1 MACNLKHIK
10 RSAQTCEENY
20 SGIGTSV
27 YVAFVEDLDAQFDYS
42 ENFAGFEPG
51 ALKFKDGKGFCQL
64 DIKKKSGKV
73 TAESNGPGKGF
84 SNVLTFVMNQNMEDM
99 ALISRAINN
108 VDTLWAAADGKG
120 SYYLIY
126 DRNFAPEVAISA
138 DTGDTPDS
146 DNGFTVT
153 VTGTPM
159 KYPLPKWTPL
169 EGETIDVATDE
180 ELKNNGEEAGE

>member
-1 MACNLKHIK
+1 MACTLKHLK

-27 YVAFVEDLDAQFDYS
+27 YVAFVDDLDGQCDYA
-42 ENFAGFEPG
+42 EDKAGFDDT
-51 ALKFKDGKGFCQL
+51 AFKFKAGKGFYQL

-73 TAESNGPGKGF
+73 TAESNGQGKGF
-84 SNVLTFVMNQNMEDM
+84 TNVLTFVMNQNMEDM
-99 ALISRAINN
+99 ALISRAMNN

-120 SYYLIY
+120 GYYMIY
-126 DRNFAPEVAISA
+126 DKNFAPEVAISA
-138 DTGDTPDS
+138 DTGDAPDS

-159 KYPLPKWTPL
+159 KYPLPKFGGTLDIEQETVTP
-169 EGETIDVATDE
+169 
-180 ELKNNGEEAGE
+180 EA

>member
-10 RSAQTCEENY
+10 RSAQTCDENY

-27 YVAFVEDLDAQFDYS
+27 YVAFVEDLEAPVDYS
-42 ENFAGFEPG
+42 DKVAGFDET
-51 ALKFKDGKGFCQL
+51 AFKFKENKGFCQL

-73 TAESNGPGKGF
+73 TAESNGQGKGF
-84 SNVLTFVMNQNMEDM
+84 TNVLTFVMNQNMEDM

-120 SYYLIY
+120 SYYIIY
-126 DRNFAPEVAISA
+126 DKNFAPEVAISA
-138 DTGDTPDS
+138 DTGDAPDS

-159 KYPLPKWTPL
+159 RYPLPKYSGTL
-169 EGETIDVATDE
+169 DVATDD
-180 ELKNNGEEAGE
+180 ELAGTVTPEPES

>member
-1 MACNLKHIK
+1 MACTLKPIK
-10 RSAQTCEENY
+10 RSASTCEESY

-27 YVAFVEDLDAQFDYS
+27 YVAFVEDLAAQYDYS
-42 ENFAGFEPG
+42 AKEDLAGFDP
-51 ALKFKDGKGFCQL
+51 ASFKFKDGKGFYQL

-73 TAESNGPGKGF
+73 TSESNGQGKGF
-84 SNVLTFVMNQNMEDM
+84 TNVLTFVINQSMEDM
-99 ALISRAINN
+99 ALISRAMNN
-108 VDTLWAAADGKG
+108 ADTLWAAADGKG
-120 SYYLIY
+120 GYYVIY

-159 KYPLPKWTPL
+159 KYPLPKWYPE
-169 EGETIDVATDE
+169 EGGIDTDF
-180 ELKNNGEEAGE
+180 NTTTGE

>member
-1 MACNLKHIK
+1 MACTLKDIK
-10 RSAQTCEENY
+10 RSAQSCTESY

-27 YVAFVEDLDAQFDYS
+27 YVAFYEDLVAQYDYS
-42 ENFAGFEPG
+42 VKEDVAGFDPG
-51 ALKFKDGKGFCQL
+51 SFIFKDGKGFYQL

-73 TAESNGPGKGF
+73 TAESNGQGKGF
-84 SNVLTFVMNQNMEDM
+84 TNVLTFVINQSMDDM
-99 ALISRAINN
+99 ALISRAMNN
-108 VDTLWAAADGKG
+108 ADTLWAASDGKG
-120 SYYLIY
+120 GYYMIY

-159 KYPLPKWTPL
+159 RYPLARWIPESGGIDTDFTQKGPET
-169 EGETIDVATDE
+169 GE
-180 ELKNNGEEAGE
+180 

>member
-10 RSAQTCEENY
+10 RSSQTCEENY

-27 YVAFVEDLDAQFDYS
+27 YVAFVEDLEAQCEYS
-42 ENFAGFEPG
+42 ETEAGFPSETSF
-51 ALKFKDGKGFCQL
+51 KFKDGKGFCQL

-84 SNVLTFVMNQNMEDM
+84 TNVLTFVMNQNMEDM

-120 SYYLIY
+120 GYYMIY
-126 DRNFAPEVAISA
+126 DKNFAPEVAISA
-138 DTGDTPDS
+138 DTGDAPDS

-159 KYPLPKWTPL
+159 KYPLPKFTGTL
-169 EGETIDVATDE
+169 DVASDDE
-180 ELKNNGEEAGE
+180 LAGKAPVTPED

>member
-10 RSAQTCEENY
+10 RSSQDCTESY

-27 YVAFVEDLDAQFDYS
+27 YVAFVEDLETPVEYS
-42 ENFAGFEPG
+42 ETLAGFDPETSF
-51 ALKFKDGKGFCQL
+51 KFKSGQGFYQL

-73 TAESNGPGKGF
+73 TAESNGQGKGF
-84 SNVLTFVMNQNMEDM
+84 TNVLTFVMNQNMDDM

-120 SYYLIY
+120 GYYMIY
-126 DRNFAPEVAISA
+126 DKNFAPEVAISA
-138 DTGDTPDS
+138 DTGDAPDS

-159 KYPLPKWTPL
+159 RYPLPKFTGVLTL
-169 EGETIDVATDE
+169 EED
-180 ELKNNGEEAGE
+180 EAGE

>member
-1 MACNLKHIK
+1 MACTLKPIK
-10 RSAQTCEENY
+10 RSASTCEENY

-27 YVAFVEDLDAQFDYS
+27 YVAFVEDLEAQYDYS
-42 ENFAGFEPG
+42 ASGEMAGFDES
-51 ALKFKDGKGFCQL
+51 AFKFKQGKGFYQL

-73 TAESNGPGKGF
+73 TAESNGQGKGF
-84 SNVLTFVMNQNMEDM
+84 TNVLTFVINQSMEDM
-99 ALISRAINN
+99 ALISRAMNN
-108 VDTLWAAADGKG
+108 ADTLWAASDGKG
-120 SYYLIY
+120 GYYMIY

-159 KYPLPKWTPL
+159 KYPLPKWNPE
-169 EGETIDVATDE
+169 EGAIDTDFETNA
-180 ELKNNGEEAGE
+180 